1 MVDYKRLGE
10 RIAQTRKSQKLSQE
24 KLAELADITATNLS
38 HIERGKIKTSIETL
52 VAIAN
57 ALNVTSN
64 DLLCDSLN
72 HSTQELKTQIAACL
86 DGCTMQELH
95 RIADVCRRCKKENER
110 IKKTCRICG
119 TSFFRLKFSP
129 FCNAT
134 KNSSHYRA
142 VHTQ

>member
-72 HSTQELKTQIAACL
+72 HSTQDQIAACL

-95 RIADVCRRCKKENER
+95 LIADVAAAVKKRMRE
-110 IKKTCRICG
+110 
-119 TSFFRLKFSP
+119 
-129 FCNAT
+129 
-134 KNSSHYRA
+134 
-142 VHTQ
+142 